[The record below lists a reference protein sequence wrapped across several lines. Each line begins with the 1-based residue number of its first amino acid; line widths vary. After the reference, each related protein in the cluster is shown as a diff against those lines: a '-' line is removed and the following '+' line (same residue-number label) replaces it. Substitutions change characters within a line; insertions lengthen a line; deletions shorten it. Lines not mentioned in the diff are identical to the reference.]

1 MFKIENNGCL
11 LQETQMAT
19 SNIKTILITGSNIG
33 IGKEI
38 ARQTALIPG
47 TTRIY
52 LACRDTAKADEAK
65 TDLQTTTGKSI
76 FETLKLDC
84 SSVSSVKEAVANLPE
99 PIDALFMNAGGLGGS
114 TPERLTTEGVTEMF
128 ASNILGHVVLLEELI
143 KQHKIRGLAVLT
155 GSEAARGVKKL
166 GLKKP
171 EFPEASVEV
180 FASVCNGTYFKDGKF
195 DRAYSY
201 GQVKYLGALWMSDL
215 ARKHPELRLITVSP
229 GATRGTNVSKDLPAV
244 LRFINDYIA
253 MPILLRLFGL
263 SHGLE
268 TGARRLVDG
277 AYDSW
282 LENGHFYASAEN
294 TLSGPLVDQS
304 TICSDF
310 GDPVYQEKA
319 NEAIHRF
326 LT

>member
-1 MFKIENNGCL
+1 
-11 LQETQMAT
+11 MAT
-19 SNIKTILITGSNIG
+19 SHIKTILITGSNIG

-38 ARQTALIPG
+38 ARQTALMPG
-47 TTRIY
+47 TTRVY
-52 LACRDTAKADEAK
+52 LACRDQTKAEEAK
-65 TDLQTTTGKSI
+65 RDLERTTGKSV
-76 FETLKLDC
+76 FETVNLDC
-84 SSVSSVKEAVANLPE
+84 SSISSVKEAITNLPE

-114 TPERLTTEGVTEMF
+114 SPQRLTAERVTEMF

-143 KQHKIRGLAVLT
+143 KQKKIRHVAVLT

-180 FASVCNGTYFKDGKF
+180 FSSVCNGTYFKNEKF
-195 DRAYSY
+195 DMAYSY

-215 ARKHPELRLITVSP
+215 ARKHPELRFITVSP
-229 GATRGTNVSKDLPAV
+229 GATRGTNLSKDLPRV

-263 SHGLE
+263 SHSLE

-277 AYDSW
+277 AYDSSF
-282 LENGHFYASAEN
+282 ENGHFYASAEG

-304 TICSDF
+304 AICSDF

-326 LT
+326 LS